1 MMEVLF
7 FQSEA
12 GRNAINNDYVSSPM
26 AFACSRNSEALTKRV
41 TRHESTVAAK
51 FSLREIVEVSGTSS
65 LDEEAGLPYNQAMQG
80 RTLLFVLGCLVAP
93 NAYAGRFEGTLH
105 MKVTHRHGGG
115 TMRVMIGKS
124 GVRSEVK
131 VTTPNGG
138 QMDMVFLQ
146 LFKNADV
153 AYRIDDS
160 TKTYTEIDLKAAREG
175 RPKNEGAGYVA
186 KKVGVD
192 SVSGYSCTH
201 VLITDANGNETDMW
215 TTKEL
220 GDVQEM
226 TKLMGP
232 NAPANEGMSAA
243 LKTVGAEGFPVKVVH
258 RSEHSTVG
266 ETTMELTKADR
277 QAPPSSSF
285 ALPSAYRKIELQKH
299 DDHGV
304 KPPGA
309 LSSPAK
315 KQLEERLKGLSPEE
329 REAALRQLR
338 AQGVLVD

>member
-1 MMEVLF
+1 
-7 FQSEA
+7 
-12 GRNAINNDYVSSPM
+12 
-26 AFACSRNSEALTKRV
+26 
-41 TRHESTVAAK
+41 
-51 FSLREIVEVSGTSS
+51 
-65 LDEEAGLPYNQAMQG
+65 MQG
-80 RTLLFVLGCLVAP
+80 RTLLFFLVCLSSPSAH
-93 NAYAGRFEGTLH
+93 AAQFEGTLH

-115 TMRVMIGKS
+115 TMRVQFGRA

-146 LFKNADV
+146 LFKNADI
-153 AYRIDDS
+153 AYRIDDAA
-160 TKTYTEIDLKAAREG
+160 KTYTEVDLKAAREG

-220 GDVQEM
+220 GDVQQM

-232 NAPANEGMSAA
+232 NAPANEGMTSA

-258 RSEHSTVG
+258 HSEHSSVG
-266 ETTMELTKADR
+266 ETTMELTKAER
-277 QAPPSSSF
+277 QVPPASAF
-285 ALPSAYRKIELQKH
+285 ALPAGYRKIELQKH

-304 KPPGA
+304 KPPGT
-309 LSSPAK
+309 LSSSAK
-315 KQLEERLKGLSPEE
+315 KQLEERLKGLSPED
-329 REAALRQLR
+329 RESALRQLR
-338 AQGVLVD
+338 AQGVQID